1 MNKAL
6 LITGL
11 MCLST
16 YGHSAEKLPTIK
28 VKGEQSDRNAPLH
41 LTTRIQW
48 VKFPQVQYQ
57 TAELKT
63 QDRSAIIRVSANSL
77 GQVTDAEVQ
86 ESTGITALDQKL
98 IDAVEAAKVKPYS
111 KNGKAIPIVG
121 YQTFTLNMDNAQ
133 DNTQA
138 HAQLS
143 ECTFAFNSKHWI
155 KQTQDKSVAFH
166 YTQQPQLSLDSALLK
181 NKDRTVKFKFKV
193 DQQGNVKRVKL
204 TQLSGV
210 NAIDQQVIQAVEQT
224 QIQVKRSYRTLWTF
238 KPRSFN
244 DEIQFKI
251 NDCNEFNHQLK

>member
-16 YGHSAEKLPTIK
+16 YSYSADKLPTIK
-28 VKGEQSDRNAPLH
+28 VKGEQSERNTPLH

-63 QDRSAIIRVSANSL
+63 QDRSAIIRVSANSS

-86 ESTGITALDQKL
+86 ESTGITSLDQKL
-98 IDAVEAAKVKPYS
+98 IDAVEAAKVKPYT

-133 DNTQA
+133 DNTQG

-143 ECTFAFNSKHWI
+143 ECTLAFNSKHWI
-155 KQTQDKSVAFH
+155 KQTQDKSVAFR
-166 YTQQPQLSLDSALLK
+166 YVQQPQLALDSALLK

-193 DQQGNVKRVKL
+193 DQQGNIKRVKL
-204 TQLSGV
+204 TRLSGV
-210 NAIDQQVIQAVEQT
+210 NAIDQQVIQAVEQV
-224 QIQVKRSYRTLWTF
+224 QVQVKRSYRTLWTF

-251 NDCNEFNHQLK
+251 NDCNEINHQLK

>member
-6 LITGL
+6 FIPGLI
-11 MCLST
+11 CLST
-16 YGHSAEKLPTIK
+16 YGYSADKLPTIQ
-28 VKGEQSDRNAPLH
+28 VKGEQSERNAPLH

-48 VKFPQVQYQ
+48 IKFPQIQYH

-63 QDRSAIIRVSANSL
+63 QDRSAIIRVSANSS

-111 KNGKAIPIVG
+111 KNGKAVPIVG
-121 YQTFTLNMDNAQ
+121 YQTFTLTIENAQ
-133 DNTQA
+133 DNTQGQG
-138 HAQLS
+138 QLS
-143 ECTFAFNSKHWI
+143 ECHFTFNSKHWI

-166 YTQQPQLSLDSALLK
+166 YMQQPQLSLDAVLLK

-193 DQQGNVKRVKL
+193 DQQGKVKRVKL

-224 QIQVKRSYRTLWTF
+224 QVQVKRSYRTLWTF
-238 KPRSFN
+238 KPSSFN
-244 DEIQFKI
+244 DEIQFKLK
-251 NDCNEFNHQLK
+251 DCN